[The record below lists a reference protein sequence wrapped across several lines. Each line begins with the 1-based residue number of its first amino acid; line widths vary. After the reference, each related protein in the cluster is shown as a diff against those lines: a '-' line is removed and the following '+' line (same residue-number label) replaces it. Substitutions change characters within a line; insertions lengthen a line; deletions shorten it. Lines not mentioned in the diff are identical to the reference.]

1 MSTPEDLIFAIP
13 NSRRVTA
20 VEFVTDTIRTAILR
34 GDLLGGS
41 RLLQTE
47 IASQLKVSTTP
58 VREAM
63 RELASEGLITL
74 DSHRTGTVR
83 SPTWDEMVE
92 IVEIRRALE
101 EVAIERAMSHV
112 TDADRKYAVVLADEL
127 AEEQDLGS
135 WVQKNSE
142 FHSIF
147 HRATRTRRLG
157 HLLLTLEHAGGVFV
171 AQAQRLHPEIR
182 RKAVSE
188 HYALLQ
194 AYDEKDV
201 ELALN
206 IQLGHLNLPLEAFQ
220 SNSSSQP
227 FALHNEKEVLGLS

>member
-1 MSTPEDLIFAIP
+1 MPTREGLTFDIA

-20 VEFVTDTIRTAILR
+20 VELVRDTIRTAILR
-34 GDLLGGS
+34 GDLRDGS

-47 IASQLKVSTTP
+47 IASQLRVSTTP

-83 SPTWDEMVE
+83 SPSWDEMVE
-92 IVEIRRALE
+92 IVDIRRALE
-101 EVAIERAMSHV
+101 AVAIKRAMSQV
-112 TDADRKYAVVLADEL
+112 TDADMEQAAVLADEL
-127 AEEQDLGS
+127 ADEQDLGS

-142 FHSIF
+142 FHSVF

-171 AQAQRLHPEIR
+171 AQAQRLHPEL
-182 RKAVSE
+182 RKQAVSE
-188 HYALLQ
+188 HYSLLQ

-201 ELALN
+201 GLALE

-220 SNSSSQP
+220 NDTPLPRRVRHSEQQ
-227 FALHNEKEVLGLS
+227 VLGLS